1 MAGHSRKL
9 PPAAFTITPDPLE
22 SPEVLALLE
31 RHLAEMQACSPACKV
46 HALDATR
53 LKEPGVTFFAARHD
67 GELAAVGALKRL
79 AGSEGEIKSMRAAD
93 SWRGS
98 GAGEAILLHLIATAR
113 AEGLTWLGLE
123 TGKGPV
129 FEPAHALY
137 RKHGFTPCEAYADY
151 VIDEFST
158 CMGLDL

>member
-1 MAGHSRKL
+1 MAQDGRKL

-22 SPEVLALLE
+22 SADVLALLE
-31 RHLAEMQACSPACKV
+31 RHLEEMHANSPACKV
-46 HALDATR
+46 HALDASR
-53 LKEPGVTFFAARHD
+53 LKEPGVTFYAARID

-79 AGSEGEIKSMRAAD
+79 GDSQGEVKSMRAAD
-93 SWRGS
+93 SWRGT
-98 GAGEAILLHLIATAR
+98 GAGEAILLHLIAEAR

-123 TGKGPV
+123 TGQGPV

-137 RKHGFTPCEAYADY
+137 RKHGFAPCDAYADY